1 MKLNI
6 YVSTKKDDFFYEF
19 LLAYRRDDS
28 HVLRIELF
36 HYLPSFQLFN
46 RALNL
51 ITFPLLPIVSG

>member
-28 HVLRIELF
+28 HVL
-36 HYLPSFQLFN
+36 FN